1 MSDGDET
8 RRALC
13 TFETEGIPGAPRS
26 GRDEALVDDD
36 GMGVGGVRIEFLD
49 ADTLTD
55 EHRVLTL
62 GLHPSGQLRLSMLAR
77 RHETFSMALAE
88 ARDAARVRGLLAHGL
103 GEPERFDGALLEPGP
118 GRDARLLVW
127 PTHVTV
133 VPAGSDPLQVPL
145 GSVDEVRFVEGT
157 WEVVLATEDG
167 ALHFG
172 RLARRTDAFARAVR
186 DARSSMLE
194 SCVRTSG
201 TRLFSDGR
209 AVPARDLDTDFERLL
224 VSFSAPERLDGARE
238 IVKRAGRDS
247 CALGLVEL
255 LDPDDEGLAAKEELP
270 ESTAS
275 FLLAQVGGLV
285 ALELLSG
292 PSAATYVFR
301 GTLAD
306 VARDLAGM
314 HFRRRALALTGVEA
328 RGPAGRPYRLA
339 LRRLEP
345 LKRLR
350 AATAARVIHDEGWG
364 EALSKAL
371 A

>member
-13 TFETEGIPGAPRS
+13 SFETEGPGGALS
-26 GRDEALVDDD
+26 GESEALVDDD
-36 GMGVGGVRIEFLD
+36 GVTVGGVRVGFRD
-49 ADTLTD
+49 ADTFSD
-55 EHRVLTL
+55 ERRVLTL

-77 RHETFSMALAE
+77 RHETFARALAE

-103 GEPERFDGALLEPGP
+103 GVPERFDGAVLEPGP
-118 GRDARLLVW
+118 ASDARLLVW

-133 VPAGSDPLQVPL
+133 VPVGSDPFQLPL
-145 GSVDEVRFVEGT
+145 GSVDDVRFVEGT
-157 WEVVLATEDG
+157 WEVVLATRTG
-167 ALHFG
+167 TFHFG

-186 DARSSMLE
+186 KARTAMLE
-194 SCVRTSG
+194 RCARASG
-201 TRLFSDGR
+201 TRLFADGR
-209 AVPARDLDTDFERLL
+209 AVPATDLDTGFERLL

-247 CALGLVEL
+247 CALGLAEL
-255 LDPDDEGLAAKEELP
+255 LDPDDEGLAAREELP
-270 ESTAS
+270 ENTAA
-275 FLLAQVGGLV
+275 FLLAHAGGLV
-285 ALELLSG
+285 VLELLSG
-292 PSAATYVFR
+292 PAAATYVFR
-301 GTLAD
+301 GTPTAI
-306 VARDLAGM
+306 AGDLAGL
-314 HFRRRALALTGVEA
+314 HFRRRGLALSDTEV

-350 AATAARVIHDEGWG
+350 AATAARVIHDGGWG